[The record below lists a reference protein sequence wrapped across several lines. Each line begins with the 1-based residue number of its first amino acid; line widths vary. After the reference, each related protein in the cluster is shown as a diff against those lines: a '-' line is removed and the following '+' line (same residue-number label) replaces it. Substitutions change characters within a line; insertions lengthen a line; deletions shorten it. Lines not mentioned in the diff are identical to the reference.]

1 MYTAKATVHRSFI
14 TSYLGMSCACGSA
27 CTPESA
33 VTAVRPACVL
43 VCRACSCVM
52 RVVSRWRR
60 RPGIR
65 YCCPH
70 PRRHHGGKNQRGAQL
85 SVCCPVPRP
94 LSLLALHLPPAS
106 FFPWALYTLRACLFP
121 APLRTAQTGKASA
134 RAHTH
139 THTHTQ
145 EGERDG
151 DACGR
156 RCTRDEKRPA
166 GTRTCTG
173 TRARAMARAPR
184 GPSVSVG
191 GSARQQG

>member
-1 MYTAKATVHRSFI
+1 LPRGQVAEKAFAFFQWVPEKAGVMYTAKATVHRSFI

-139 THTHTQ
+139 THTQTHTHTHAHAQ
-145 EGERDG
+145 T
-151 DACGR
+151 R
-156 RCTRDEKRPA
+156 R
-166 GTRTCTG
+166 
-173 TRARAMARAPR
+173 
-184 GPSVSVG
+184 S
-191 GSARQQG
+191 